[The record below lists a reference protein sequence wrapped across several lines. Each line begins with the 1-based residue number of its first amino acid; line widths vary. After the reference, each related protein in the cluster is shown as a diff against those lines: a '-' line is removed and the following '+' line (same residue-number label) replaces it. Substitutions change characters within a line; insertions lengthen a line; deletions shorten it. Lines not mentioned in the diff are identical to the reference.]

1 VNPALGISIVLP
13 GSWNFMEIDAYSSPE
28 QKARAKAESETMRAH
43 CSGPLC
49 GEADI
54 KEALQTANGGHPVL
68 AIFLTAFKLSPEF
81 RDRQSHPLFEFA
93 QIMTSSAADNG
104 WIVDENLMPVR
115 LSGRHAYRLLVHNA
129 TRPDAKGVMYVAD
142 SNGFVF
148 MLVATATQRFEDLA
162 SAVENLKFSQSQK

>member
-1 VNPALGISIVLP
+1 
-13 GSWNFMEIDAYSSPE
+13 MEIDVYSSPE
-28 QKARAKAESETMRAH
+28 QKARAKAESETIRAH

-81 RDRQSHPLFEFA
+81 RDRQSHPLLEFA
-93 QIMTSSAADNG
+93 QIMTSSAPDNG

-129 TRPDAKGVMYVAD
+129 IRPDAK
-142 SNGFVF
+142 
-148 MLVATATQRFEDLA
+148 A
-162 SAVENLKFSQSQK
+162 SCMWPIPMVLSLCWWQLLCSVSRTLRLQSRT